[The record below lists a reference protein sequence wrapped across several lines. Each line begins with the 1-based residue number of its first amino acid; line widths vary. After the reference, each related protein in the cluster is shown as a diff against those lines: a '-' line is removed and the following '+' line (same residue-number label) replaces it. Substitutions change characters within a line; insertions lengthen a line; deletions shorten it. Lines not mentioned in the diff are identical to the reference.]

1 MTEIHASVNIY
12 CQGTHPPLIVT
23 LFWEN
28 MNKSL
33 KKRHWENH
41 QYEVGSKKNQ
51 ENQIPGSTTSCH
63 IIYLWIK
70 HPEIECRRKK
80 NIFFPPVI
88 KVKLIFLIYPLWE
101 WHWVSSW
108 RSRNLKEK
116 LWQPFLMSPKVS
128 KFKLLKTLK
137 EEIYTSYKRST
148 KIKNEKAG
156 QAR

>member
-80 NIFFPPVI
+80 NIFSTCHQSKIDFSN
-88 KVKLIFLIYPLWE
+88 LSFMGMTLSIFME
-101 WHWVSSW
+101 VQE
-108 RSRNLKEK
+108 LKREVVATI
-116 LWQPFLMSPKVS
+116 FDV
-128 KFKLLKTLK
+128 
-137 EEIYTSYKRST
+137 T
-148 KIKNEKAG
+148 KGE
-156 QAR
+156 